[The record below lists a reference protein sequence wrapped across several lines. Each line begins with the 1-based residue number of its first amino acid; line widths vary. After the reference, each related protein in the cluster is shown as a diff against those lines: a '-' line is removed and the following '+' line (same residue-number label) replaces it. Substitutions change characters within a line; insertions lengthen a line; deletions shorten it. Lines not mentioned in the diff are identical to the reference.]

1 MKIRNASSKSLAFVI
16 VVLLCG
22 SVFSCN
28 RGYGCPTNFSL
39 DDVFNVA
46 VQVVVSIFS

>member
-1 MKIRNASSKSLAFVI
+1 MKIRKAFSKSSTLA
-16 VVLLCG
+16 LLLLVCA
-22 SVFSCN
+22 SAFSCN

-46 VQVVVSIFS
+46 VQVVVAIFS